1 MSLDIETRSMMLE
14 SADRLLTDL
23 STPDAV
29 NRAEKDEFPTALW
42 QAIEEAGLTLV
53 AVSEAQGGVG
63 GSLADFAA
71 VMRLLGSHAAPVPAA
86 ETALARY
93 LGALAGIE
101 LPDGALTVAI
111 SETPLHLSADGRK
124 VSGDIRAV
132 PWAARST
139 GIVAPARDSGGKL
152 RLVLLGKETKAE
164 DANTAA
170 GEPRGRLKLTEVA
183 INASGMLP
191 LSQADVLALAA
202 FMRVQQMAGAGQR
215 ALEIAL
221 TYARE
226 RKQFGRA
233 IGNFQAVQQLLA
245 ELAGQVASLQS
256 AAESAADAAATGDLG
271 LPLAAAK
278 VRAGEGAGR
287 IAAIAHQVLGA
298 MGFTY
303 EHRLHHFTRR
313 LWVWRDDYGSDTA
326 WAVEIGRIVTGAGAD
341 AVWPQLSGYN
351 NA

>member
-29 NRAEKDEFPTALW
+29 NRAEQGEFPTALW

-53 AVSEAQGGVG
+53 AVPEAQGGVG

-71 VMRLLGSHAAPVPAA
+71 VLRLLGSHAAPVPAA

-101 LPDGALTVAI
+101 LPDGPLTVAI
-111 SETPLHLSADGRK
+111 SETPLQLSADGK
-124 VSGDIRAV
+124 KASGDIRAV
-132 PWAARST
+132 PWAHQSA
-139 GIVAPARDSGGKL
+139 GVVAPARDGSGKP
-152 RLVLLGKETKAE
+152 RLVLLGKGAKAE
-164 DANTAA
+164 GANSAA
-170 GEPRGRLKLTEVA
+170 GEPRGRLKLNDVA
-183 INASGMLP
+183 TTAMGTLA
-191 LSQADVLALAA
+191 LSQAEVLALAA
-202 FMRVQQMAGAGQR
+202 FMRVQQMAGAAQR

-256 AAESAADAAATGDLG
+256 AAESAADAAAAGDLG

-278 VRAGEGAGR
+278 VRAGESAGR
-287 IAAIAHQVLGA
+287 IAAMAHQVLGA

-326 WAVEIGRIVTGAGAD
+326 WAMEIGRSVAGAGAD
-341 AVWPQLSGYN
+341 AVWPKLSGYSHP
-351 NA
+351 